1 MFDRI
6 LVVCQG
12 NICRSPVGM
21 AMLQQRLPER
31 AVQSAGLG
39 ALVGHPAEP
48 LAAELAAEDG
58 LDLEEHRARQ
68 LTVDMLQW
76 ADLVLVMSDR
86 QRRGVSAL
94 DPVATGK
101 TMLFGHWLGNDSEIP
116 DPYRKSRDAFVH
128 VHKKLNRAADGWQ
141 HRLQD
146 GND

>member
-31 AVQSAGLG
+31 DVQSAGLG

-68 LTVDMLQW
+68 LTADMLQW

-86 QRRGVSAL
+86 QRRGVSGL

-128 VHKKLNRAADGWQ
+128 VHKKLNRAADAWQ